1 MQSAVVAHVVL
12 HAVGPHRYGAQL
24 VAICRHV
31 PLPSQL
37 PTGIAVDPVQDTV
50 PQLVPAGIGR
60 HAPLPSQVPL
70 NPQGGLA
77 AHPPCGSIAPAGT
90 GRQVPALPAT
100 LHDVQ
105 VPQLVVEQHT
115 PSTQL
120 PLSHSVPAAQ
130 ICPSRFL
137 PHEPLLHTVPGTQ
150 SLSMAQAERQVVPL
164 QL

>member
-1 MQSAVVAHVVL
+1 MV
-12 HAVGPHRYGAQL
+12 HAVGPHRYGEQL
-24 VAICRHV
+24 IAVCRQV
-31 PLPSQL
+31 PLPSQV
-37 PTGIAVDPVQDTV
+37 PTGVAVEPVHDAV

-77 AHPPCGSIAPAGT
+77 AQPPCGSIAPAGT
-90 GRQVPALPAT
+90 GRHVPALPAT
-100 LHDVQ
+100 LHDAQ
-105 VPQLVVEQHT
+105 VPQLAVEQQT

-120 PLSHSVPAAQ
+120 PLSHSAPAAQ